1 MCIILKGVVR
11 KNNLYN
17 VVRNDIFQNLQKNDT
32 EGQVAKML
40 SQFEEEKKLPGT
52 TVRKFTKRC
61 VKQQFANKLLRT
73 TICKKKIVQNNNQQ
87 SMQWICVDWKFA
99 NFVNNRYGR
108 TICKIW
114 KILS

>member
-73 TICKKKIVQNNNQQ
+73 TICKKKNSPKQQ
-87 SMQWICVDWKFA
+87 SAKYAMDLC
-99 NFVNNRYGR
+99 GLE
-108 TICKIW
+108 ICKFC
-114 KILS
+114 K